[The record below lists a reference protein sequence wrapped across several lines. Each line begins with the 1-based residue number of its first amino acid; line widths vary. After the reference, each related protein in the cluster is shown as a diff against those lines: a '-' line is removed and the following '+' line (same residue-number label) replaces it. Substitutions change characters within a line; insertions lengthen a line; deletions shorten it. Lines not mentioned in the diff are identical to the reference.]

1 MDKNKYTF
9 AQELLRSY
17 KLTPEQK
24 ERVLALVARERN
36 EDIVRLEEKV
46 ASLEKNYVLIEKE
59 EPIEKGKVG
68 EKSEKKP
75 IYYTEISVLP
85 EFLKSLNEGKFT
97 NLLTHKIDN
106 TEYSDLKNEL
116 GGEYTYTRH
125 LEEIKKEFERL
136 KVEKG
141 YFGKNIYE
149 KVNVFINGGV
159 YEDGENKGKPK
170 VWSKDRYQM
179 NWSHPDLLAWSER
192 NPHIPPSPDDDLKS
206 KLQQEGFSFKF
217 KENIIYF
224 SDLVMRFKNDTRIRQ
239 GNSIRD
245 IIENLNWDYDFN
257 IEYKAKDD
265 KDKTINID
273 TIDFF
278 TDVEKL
284 TQIFSLCL
292 HRIKKYGNDINKDIE
307 VRIVSNK
314 NDICIDIV
322 HLKNSFTIEKN
333 SLKFGD
339 TSKKLMRLANG
350 VCDVSIIA
358 NFPNNECYLW
368 PIWENYRMIDEKGT
382 VRFNSKEKK
391 EIIPSETLKII
402 EKDKQQAVIYRLKI
416 SRGL

>member
-46 ASLEKNYVLIEKE
+46 ASLEKNSVLIEKE
-59 EPIEKGKVG
+59 EPIKKGKVG
-68 EKSEKKP
+68 EKSEEKP
-75 IYYTEISVLP
+75 IYYTEISILP
-85 EFLKSLNEGKFT
+85 EFLKSLNEGNFT

-106 TEYSDLKNEL
+106 TEYSNLKNKL

-125 LEEIKKEFERL
+125 LEEMKKEFEGL
-136 KVEKG
+136 KGEG

-179 NWSHPDLLAWSER
+179 NWSHPDLLAWSEK

-245 IIENLNWDYDFN
+245 IIENLNWDYDFD

-292 HRIKKYGNDINKDIE
+292 DKIKKYDNDINKDVE
-307 VRIVSNK
+307 VRVVSNK
-314 NDICIDIV
+314 NNICIDIV

-368 PIWENYRMIDEKGT
+368 PIWENYRMIDEKGK
-382 VRFNSKEKK
+382 VRFNFKERK
-391 EIIPSETLKII
+391 EIIPSETLKNI

>member
-17 KLTPEQK
+17 KLTSEQK

-46 ASLEKNYVLIEKE
+46 ASLEKNSVLLEKE
-59 EPIEKGKVG
+59 EPIKKGKVE
-68 EKSEKKP
+68 EKSKEKP

-85 EFLKSLNEGKFT
+85 EFLKSLNEGNFT

-106 TEYSDLKNEL
+106 TEYSDLKNKL
-116 GGEYTYTRH
+116 GGEYTYTKH
-125 LEEIKKEFERL
+125 LEEIKKEFEGL
-136 KVEKG
+136 KEGKG
-141 YFGKNIYE
+141 YLGKNIYE
-149 KVNVFINGGV
+149 KVNVFINGGI
-159 YEDGENKGKPK
+159 YEKGEDKGKPK
-170 VWSKDRYQM
+170 EWSKDRYQM
-179 NWSHPDLLAWSER
+179 NWSHPDLLAWSEK

-206 KLQQEGFSFKF
+206 KLQKEGFSFDFRGDKM
-217 KENIIYF
+217 YF

-257 IEYKAKDD
+257 IDYKAKDD

-307 VRIVSNK
+307 VRVVSNK

-391 EIIPSETLKII
+391 EIIPSETLKNI
-402 EKDKQQAVIYRLKI
+402 EKDKQQGVIYKLKI